1 MGNVLSWQA
10 DAPLWPFLLLA
21 IWAVALLQRYTT
33 QQARTKALASQ
44 AEGGQ
49 LRAIPGPRQL
59 PIIGNIGQVNPV
71 RQHPQFYKWAQQY
84 GEIFQLRFGNSKV
97 VVLNSAKATVE
108 LLDRKSGIYSSR
120 AGPHFAHDLMSQG
133 QRMVFLDYGKEW
145 KACRAALHPH
155 LMGTKSVQ
163 YRPVQEQESA
173 VMIRDLLC
181 YTRQRD
187 AKEWPSQDNLTH
199 EGSWEAWVRRYTTS
213 VVMAITYG
221 HRIQSAENNQDLHKI
236 YDVLATFTKVG
247 QPGSWLC
254 DDFPIVRYLPDF
266 LAPWRKKALDLH
278 KWEMELWG
286 GFLKRMKAERET
298 NSQTP
303 CFASHALDARASKAP
318 GYEGEGFG
326 LDASGNMSDI
336 LLAYTA
342 ATVLEAGSDTTAS
355 SVYFFVLACLN
366 DPEVLRKLQAEI
378 DSRVDR
384 TRLPMF
390 EDLENLPYLHGC
402 VKEVLRRRPPTI
414 MGIPHKVTQDD
425 VYNGYVIE
433 KDTVVIG
440 NVWAIHNDPTRYPEP
455 EKFKPERF
463 AEDRLSSAESAAT
476 LDAER
481 RDHFAFGWGR
491 RVCQGMHIAD
501 GSLHIIF
508 VRLAWAFDILP
519 VKGQEEEVF
528 SIHDEEGTF
537 MDGFVSQTRAFN
549 ARFVPR
555 DEHVAKVLDSSYE
568 EAQTFWTSLGTEGDI
583 RAADWT
589 TTDSAA

>member
-1 MGNVLSWQA
+1 MSNILSWKA
-10 DAPLWPFLLLA
+10 DAPLWPVFLVVVWMAMLFKH
-21 IWAVALLQRYTT
+21 YSTK
-33 QQARTKALASQ
+33 QARRKAIVDQS
-44 AEGGQ
+44 GRQ
-49 LRAIPGPRQL
+49 LRSIPGPPQL

-71 RQHPQFYKWAQQY
+71 RQHPQFLQWAKQY
-84 GEIFQLRFGNSKV
+84 GEIFQLRFGNNKF

-108 LLDRKSGIYSSR
+108 LLDRRSGIYSSR

-163 YRPVQEQESA
+163 YRSVQEQESA
-173 VMIRDLLC
+173 ILIRDLLC
-181 YTRQRD
+181 YTRQKD
-187 AKEWPSQDNLTH
+187 KTSWPNQDTLTH
-199 EGSWEAWVRRYTTS
+199 ESSWEAWVRRYTTS
-213 VVMAITYG
+213 VVMSITYG

-254 DDFPIVRYLPDF
+254 DDFPIVRMLPNF
-266 LAPWRKKALDLH
+266 LAPWRKKGLDLH

-286 GFLKRMKAERET
+286 GFLNRIKAEREE
-298 NSQTP
+298 SRETP
-303 CFASHALDARASKAP
+303 CFASHALENRATKAP
-318 GYEGEGFG
+318 DYNGEGFG
-326 LDASGNMSDI
+326 LDSGGNMSDI

-366 DPEVLRKLQAEI
+366 QPEVLRKLQAEI

-384 TRLPMF
+384 TRLPVF
-390 EDLENLPYLHGC
+390 DDLQGLPYLHGC

-425 VYNGYVIE
+425 VYDGYFIE

-440 NVWAIHNDPTRYPEP
+440 NVWAIHNDPKRYPEP
-455 EKFKPERF
+455 EKFMPERF
-463 AEDRLSSAESAAT
+463 AEDKLSSAESAAT
-476 LDAER
+476 LDPER

-508 VRLAWAFDILP
+508 ARLAWAFDILP
-519 VKGQEEEVF
+519 IKKEQVY
-528 SIHDEEGTF
+528 SIDDEETF
-537 MDGFVSQTRAFN
+537 MDGFVSQTKAFN

-555 DEHVAKVLDSSYE
+555 DDKVAKVLDSGFE
-568 EAQTFWTSLGTEGDI
+568 EAQTFWSSLGTEGDV
-583 RAADWT
+583 RNADWT
-589 TTDSAA
+589 TS